1 MSNQVPNR
9 SGDGVRAQLFPRT
22 DFSQWG
28 WLGATYQPRTQTAW
42 EGQPDCFRVAER
54 KQQRERRLLYTDF
67 PQQGWIRKPT
77 GNLFEY
83 RQRSWHVPT
92 VLTPDGARL
101 REKRLHYADFQQQ
114 GWIQKPTGNL
124 FEYRERSWHVPSER
138 TGTKKQYWLDTNQQP
153 AWIYAGSLGATYNPS
168 VNDWNTETSRTG
180 PSLKWMG
187 DTNTSLPFGSVPGI
201 DGDWHIDT
209 VRASSP
215 TRSSW
220 YATQPLDG
228 WWAAAFTGTFDPSTF
243 PWSNYGYGDRPF
255 LDQSL
260 FQDAAKGQARGG
272 FGGGEAPAPFD
283 PSVVN
288 WTVDSGVPA
297 KRQSPSYWRNAL
309 KASQSFGLL
318 DVRPLQPSF
327 DQLGY
332 SSRMRGRNIRPNISD
347 DLFGWVWANLPTV
360 FDASLLPHVSDDRT
374 RDRYQKAPRLDQFSQ
389 AWIAQNLP
397 PFDVS
402 LTAHSGDPFRMGD
415 RARLVVAL
423 YQFYS
428 DLSWTHDV
436 LGLIDP
442 PVVPDV
448 ILPRPIAPIM
458 AARRRNKR
466 RR

>member
-83 RQRSWHVPT
+83 RVRHWP
-92 VLTPDGARL
+92 VLSELTHPK
-101 REKRLHYADFQQQ
+101 KR
-114 GWIQKPTGNL
+114 
-124 FEYRERSWHVPSER
+124 
-138 TGTKKQYWLDTNQQP
+138 YWPDTNQQP
-153 AWIYAGSLGATYNPS
+153 AWIYGNTFGSPYNPAI
-168 VNDWNTETSRTG
+168 NDWTTDTIRVTSLFKRTA
-180 PSLKWMG
+180 
-187 DTNTSLPFGSVPGI
+187 DTNTAVPFGSVPGLA
-201 DGDWHIDT
+201 GDWHIDT
-209 VRASSP
+209 GRTSGP

-228 WWAAAFTGTFDPSTF
+228 WWAATFSAGAFDPSTF

-272 FGGGEAPAPFD
+272 FGGGTPPPPFD
-283 PSVVN
+283 PSVFN
-288 WTVDSGVPA
+288 WTVESGVPSRRKA
-297 KRQSPSYWRNAL
+297 PNFWNDAL
-309 KASQSFGLL
+309 KAAQSFGLL
-318 DVRPLQPSF
+318 DTRPLQPAF
-327 DQLGY
+327 DQLVY
-332 SSRMRGRNIRPNISD
+332 SFGMRGRNLRPNVSD
-347 DLFGWVWANLPTV
+347 DLFGWIWANLPV
-360 FDASLLPHVSDDRT
+360 PFDAALLPHVSDDRT
-374 RDRYQKAPRLDQFSQ
+374 RDRYTKTPWLDQFSQ
-389 AWIAQNLP
+389 AWVTQNLP
-397 PFDVS
+397 PFDPAFF
-402 LTAHSGDPFRMGD
+402 AHSGDPFRMED
-415 RARLVVAL
+415 RARLAVAL

-436 LGLIDP
+436 LGLTDP
-442 PVVPDV
+442 PPVADVP
-448 ILPRPIAPIM
+448 LLRPIAPIM
-458 AARRRNKR
+458 AARRRNR